1 MHPSAQPLEPRQPEI
16 PSWTFVTVT
25 YNSSEQLRRH
35 WKPGLPS
42 SVRWIVVD
50 NASTD
55 DSREVAASLGAEVI
69 ALPSNVGFGAANN
82 VGYARADT
90 EFVAFVNPDVTADWE
105 SLPRLGAAIDNSDG
119 LVSPQLVNDDGS
131 LQPNGR
137 NWPFLLSKV
146 LHRTSDGALNRS
158 YRVYASNDE
167 VRSVVWVMGAVL
179 AGSRKMFDRLGGPW
193 DDWFFVYY
201 EDADICLRAR
211 RLGIP
216 TLVAGAVRWRHGW
229 ERATSTVN
237 ARAWKREIPSMMK
250 FYLRYPLLL
259 SPFMG
264 VTQRWLE
271 KPGPSD
277 DRRAAPRDRTLQ

>member
-1 MHPSAQPLEPRQPEI
+1 
-16 PSWTFVTVT
+16 
-25 YNSSEQLRRH
+25 
-35 WKPGLPS
+35 
-42 SVRWIVVD
+42 
-50 NASTD
+50 
-55 DSREVAASLGAEVI
+55 
-69 ALPSNVGFGAANN
+69 
-82 VGYARADT
+82 
-90 EFVAFVNPDVTADWE
+90 
-105 SLPRLGAAIDNSDG
+105 
-119 LVSPQLVNDDGS
+119 
-131 LQPNGR
+131 
-137 NWPFLLSKV
+137 
-146 LHRTSDGALNRS
+146 
-158 YRVYASNDE
+158 
-167 VRSVVWVMGAVL
+167 
-179 AGSRKMFDRLGGPW
+179 MFDRLGGPW